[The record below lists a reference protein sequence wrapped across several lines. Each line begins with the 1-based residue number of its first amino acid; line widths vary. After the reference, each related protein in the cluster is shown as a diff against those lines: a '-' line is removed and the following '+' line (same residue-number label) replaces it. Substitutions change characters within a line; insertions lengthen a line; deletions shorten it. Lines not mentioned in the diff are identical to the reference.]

1 MDFNPWEGLARVA
14 LGPRHVEMEGLVG
27 SEDYRNRGPRT
38 GIRKQGKGKGSE
50 TGRTLVTSV
59 GNMELAQGDVIR
71 KSLAVAAEEWCL
83 TASQRKCQNRIL
95 RLRFQEGRFYLRQN
109 NIHTE

>member
-1 MDFNPWEGLARVA
+1 MAEGREMDFNPWEGLARIA

-38 GIRKQGKGKGSE
+38 GIQKRGKGKGSE
-50 TGRTLVTSV
+50 TGGTLVASV

-71 KSLAVAAEEWCL
+71 KSVPSC
-83 TASQRKCQNRIL
+83 CC
-95 RLRFQEGRFYLRQN
+95 GRGVFN
-109 NIHTE
+109 CIS

>member
-1 MDFNPWEGLARVA
+1 MGETGKNSTCPC
-14 LGPRHVEMEGLVG
+14 HVEMEGLVE

-38 GIRKQGKGKGSE
+38 GIWKQGKGKGSE
-50 TGRTLVTSV
+50 TGGTLVTSV
-59 GNMELAQGDVIR
+59 GNTELAQSDVIR
-71 KSLAVAAEEWCL
+71 KSLAVVAEEECL
-83 TASQRKCQNRIL
+83 TASHRKCQNRIL